1 MDAMYSAIKGRRG
14 GMLNDMEENA
24 HQQNDDKPES
34 VPSGESDMQGLVA
47 SLAPE
52 QKQELLAMLV
62 KDQAQAPE
70 ESNPA
75 AIQEGAMGKGE
86 MAELEQGAMEDEG
99 DGHESEEQIMESMI
113 SSADSTRADQGATPR
128 NLGERVKMNLA
139 TKLKNKGKG

>member
-24 HQQNDDKPES
+24 HQTNDEPMGES
-34 VPSGESDMQGLVA
+34 VPSGQPDMQGLVE
-47 SLAPE
+47 SLKPE
-52 QKQELLAMLV
+52 QKQQLLAMLV
-62 KDQAQAPE
+62 KDQAQGPD

-86 MAELEQGAMEDEG
+86 MAELEQGAMDDE
-99 DGHESEEQIMESMI
+99 DGHESEEQIMESMV